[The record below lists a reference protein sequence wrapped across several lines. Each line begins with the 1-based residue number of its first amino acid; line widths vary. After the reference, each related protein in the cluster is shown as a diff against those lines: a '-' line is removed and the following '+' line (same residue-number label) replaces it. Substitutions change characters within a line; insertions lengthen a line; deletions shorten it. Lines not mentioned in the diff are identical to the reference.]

1 MAGFFRCVSLAFRAA
16 EKDAIVYDNRFISM
30 MGSSLSMAVVGMLMG
45 LWLIAAT
52 LAIWQGLSLRRQ
64 SLKMLRQTSRL
75 TRLLETAPA
84 VPVVVR
90 GDGRLEASER
100 FSRMLGLPRAADTL
114 SDLHA
119 SENAGLRAT
128 DLQALDAHVRDTQR
142 TGNDFKLPV
151 ALSGSDRRLLV
162 VGNIADAIIYP
173 NGAALLWFF
182 DLTDN
187 LAEWE
192 KMKVQAD
199 EARAAFTALAGLVEE
214 TPLPIWHRGPDL
226 RLNFVNRA
234 YVKAVGAQDGDDAV
248 EQGIELI
255 EPVKGATAMSFAAKA
270 QAQKEPIERIVSSTM
285 DGERRQIRVFDIP
298 LGDAGVA
305 GIAIDIQELVDAR
318 GEFQRLSD
326 AQRDLLNMMSAGVAQ
341 FDADHGLA
349 FANLPFQRLFAFRDA
364 WLADR
369 TEFARVLDRMREN
382 GKLPEVRDF
391 PLWRT
396 ERENWFRSAHP
407 SEENWLLPDGTH
419 LRVLAQPMPGGGLL
433 LIFEDRTE
441 QAQLASARDTLLRVR
456 TATFDNL
463 FEAIAVFAAD
473 GRLSIW
479 NRLFAEIWG
488 LSDDVLV
495 KHPRLDELLP
505 ILAKLLKKPAQI
517 SVVGELLR
525 MTTANREQR
534 RSRVAFADG
543 RIFQISTIPLPDGN
557 ALFAMLDMTD
567 SMQIEQALRDKNTAL
582 SEADTIKGKFLANM
596 SYEFRTP
603 LTSISGFA
611 DLLKAGIAGE
621 LSDQAQEYV
630 DAIAVS
636 AERLSQQINTVL
648 DYSQGEA
655 GALPIARKPV
665 DLTALLTQIV
675 DSHSELAISNDI
687 TINLDMVSPPGEVT
701 GDHLRLS
708 QAIGHVID
716 NAVRYGKSGG
726 HVLVVTHGGKNNVE
740 IGISDDGLG
749 ISSKDQAAI
758 FDGFGRGQNA
768 ENSAGL
774 GLPLARQLVESHGGK
789 LLLESKVGEGTT
801 VILKL
806 PRG

>member
-1 MAGFFRCVSLAFRAA
+1 LAAFRAA
-16 EKDAIVYDNRFISM
+16 EKHAIVKDNLAVIM
-30 MGSSLSMAVVGMLMG
+30 TGSNLSMGVIGILIA
-45 LWLIAAT
+45 LWLVGAT
-52 LAIWQGLSLRRQ
+52 VAIWQGLSLRRQ
-64 SLKMLRQTSRL
+64 SLKSLRQTSRL

-84 VPVVVR
+84 IPVVVR
-90 GDGRLEASER
+90 GDGRIEASDR
-100 FSRMLGLPRAADTL
+100 FSRLLGLPSLAETLADLQGTGGV
-114 SDLHA
+114 
-119 SENAGLRAT
+119 GLIAT
-128 DLQALDAHVRDTQR
+128 DMQALDAHVRETQR
-142 TGNDFKLPV
+142 TGKDFTLPV

-162 VGNIADAIIYP
+162 VGNIADAVIYP

-182 DLTDN
+182 DLTNN
-187 LAEWE
+187 LQEWE
-192 KMKVQAD
+192 KMRVEAD
-199 EARAAFTALAGLVEE
+199 EARAAFSALAGLIEE
-214 TPLPIWHRGPDL
+214 TPLPMWHRGPDL

-234 YVKAVGAQDGDDAV
+234 YATAVGAIDGADAV

-255 EPVKGATAMSFAAKA
+255 ETVKGATAMSFAAKA
-270 QAQKEPIERIVSSTM
+270 QTQGEPIEREVSSTM
-285 DGERRQIRVFDIP
+285 HGDRRQIRVFDIP

-305 GIAIDIQELVDAR
+305 GVAIDIQELVDAR
-318 GEFQRLSD
+318 AEFKRLFD

-341 FDADHGLA
+341 FDADQGLA
-349 FANLPFQRLFAFRDA
+349 FANLPFQRLFSFRDQ

-369 TEFARVLDRMREN
+369 PEFVRVLDRMREN

-391 PLWRT
+391 PLWRS

-419 LRVLAQPMPGGGLL
+419 LRVLAQPMPDGGLL

-463 FEAIAVFAAD
+463 FEAIAVFAGD

-479 NRLFAEIWG
+479 NRLFAETWG
-488 LSDDVLV
+488 LSEDVLV

-534 RSRVAFADG
+534 RSRVTFTDG

-557 ALFAMLDMTD
+557 ALFAMLDMSD
-567 SMQIEQALRDKNTAL
+567 SVQIEQALRDRNTAL
-582 SEADTIKGKFLANM
+582 SEADAIKGKFLANM

-621 LSDQAQEYV
+621 LNDQAKEYV
-630 DAIAVS
+630 DAIASS

-655 GALPIARKPV
+655 GALPIARERV
-665 DLTALLTQIV
+665 DASALINDV
-675 DSHSELAISNDI
+675 IAAHSEMAISNAI
-687 TINLDMVSPPGEVT
+687 TISVDMEDALGEIS
-701 GDHLRLS
+701 GDRNRLA
-708 QAIGHVID
+708 QAIGHILD
-716 NAVRYGKSGG
+716 NSIRYGKSGG
-726 HVLVVTHGGKNNVE
+726 SVLIATHGAKKHIE
-740 IGISDDGLG
+740 IGISDDGPG
-749 ISSKDQAAI
+749 ISSKDQTAI
-758 FDGFGRGQNA
+758 FDSFGRSQENKGGTGGQ
-768 ENSAGL
+768 GL
-774 GLPLARQLVESHGGK
+774 GLPLARQLIESHGGT
-789 LLLESKVGEGTT
+789 LTLESKLGEGTT
-801 VILKL
+801 IILKL
-806 PRG
+806 PRE